1 MQLKYI
7 TKNVNSQSFF
17 TFFSIIFVVQLYHFT
32 CVMSTFTLE
41 IFVVNKMGLSPL
53 VHFNLLLC
61 LFFLFLLHLL
71 EVNAMYC
78 NLLFH
83 LLVALCSFD
92 NFLLLLRFC
101 LQIFRSNPPV
111 LNPNVF
117 KSSCAISTYVLILP
131 LFINGYPAVPQAGLP
146 NLLSKCTQVGV
157 KLCGSTY
164 VHTPRTVCCIP

>member
-1 MQLKYI
+1 MHLFNFFHIVSHIFYKYNFYMKCE
-7 TKNVNSQSFF
+7 TS
-17 TFFSIIFVVQLYHFT
+17 HFT
-32 CVMSTFTLE
+32 LRKIPF
-41 IFVVNKMGLSPL
+41 ILS
-53 VHFNLLLC
+53 NLLQC
-61 LFFLFLLHLL
+61 LFFLFLLRLL
-71 EVNAMYC
+71 VVSAMYC

-117 KSSCAISTYVLILP
+117 RSSCAINTYVLILP

-157 KLCGSTY
+157 KLCGSTQ
-164 VHTPRTVCCIP
+164 VHTP